1 MMGESEDILLEKAK
15 FEEKTYNWKEAAVV
29 YEKLVKE
36 YTRANLLDKAAVL
49 YKRLGF
55 VNSQAAD
62 TVGTTEQYISLK
74 SKATMKYREAGNLFK
89 SIGIKAEELECYG
102 EALYEEGCTSTSINT
117 GEKEFKNSLEFFIQA
132 SELFSNKGDEEG
144 FTRNIIR
151 SAMCMHNL
159 MKYAKNPKELEN
171 IIDDGTDYAE
181 KAWKFSKKLNR
192 LNYLI
197 DSLYAMINI
206 SIHNCFLE
214 EMPTFYNLDQ
224 GKTLAFDFKKWFN
237 RAKMA
242 FELTKD
248 QSNLKIHG
256 IINFILGFLYF
267 YYGFFL
273 AENMSEQNHNI
284 EEGLILCEKGLD
296 FIRKTKDN
304 GIITL
309 IIFWLNWCAV
319 IGGRINYVQKR
330 IIQDIKEIK
339 EAGKVY
345 SNLFS
350 FWNFYSNFLPA
361 LYYTNI
367 AQRSFFGPE
376 QREFYAKEALNY
388 AKASH
393 NNIAFK
399 PFSVWAYQILTWSYS
414 QLVYL
419 AKNEEDRSKYAKSMV
434 EDAENANKVASE
446 YEKGFS
452 RTSGYSALYRSFKTL
467 ADVAQNK
474 ENKIKMLRSAVDA
487 ADNYLDHP
495 VESRTGF
502 IAAKIRLGLLYEELG
517 IISNE
522 KSYLIKAK
530 EVYLNA
536 IEDSLNRGHIS
547 YAAASHEY
555 IARIEDRLGNYKAS
569 AEYYD
574 KAQKDYQESL
584 SFIEYKLLKDR
595 IHEKKNYSLAWK
607 LIENA
612 KAYHKKEDH
621 SEAKKFYEE
630 ANELLSGLSKYNYEA
645 PYYFAWTLLEEAEL
659 LSKQENHNKAI
670 MQYEHTKMNFYEA
683 ITLLESTLDKTKE
696 KLEIERIKKLAKVAR
711 VRMNYCSARINLE
724 KARLLEKQGDNLA
737 AAENFATAAS
747 IFKNL
752 WDVFK
757 TESERVELKAI
768 YYLCRAWETMALA
781 EKYEDSKRFAQASD
795 LFKNASGIF
804 IESKLK
810 LLASGNSSFCKALE
824 LGCKF
829 DKSLEME
836 FKEGLY
842 PKVKIL
848 LRAAASS
855 YRKGGFE
862 SGADWALATSIYFD
876 AAWYIIKADMETSLE
891 EKKKLLEIA
900 SKLLKSASELFEK
913 ADYKH
918 KKNEVLD
925 RLESLKKED
934 KIIVSALNTI
944 KKPSMSSS
952 TLGIIAPACP
962 SETSSPSKLSEIRQ
976 FTEEETKGVERK
988 SAQRKYKIIYKD
1000 LLKEYPKIQSREC
1013 RIGIAQIGIS
1023 KTGDL
1028 LNDLYEVKSTGLLGI
1043 KDEKIEYVKS
1053 IVKKIIKK
1061 ANKSNVDVLIFPEMT
1076 IDLNYMDFL
1085 EDLSNLSKIHSMYII
1100 PGSYHDTATY
1110 RNISMVIGPEGIL
1123 WEQEKH
1129 IPAIMHINGNKI
1141 KEAIKGNSLPKKT
1154 IVCNTE
1160 FGRIVIVICR
1170 DFLDMDLR
1178 VELKNFE
1185 PPVDI
1190 VINPAFTPVTAD
1202 FKAAHFDARRSI
1214 YAYCFFANVAEFGDS
1229 LIYTPEKDRTERRI
1243 PAKQEGLIFKDID
1256 LFKLRSERKKWEKKQ
1271 KNETKFIQS
1280 TR

>member
-1 MMGESEDILLEKAK
+1 
-15 FEEKTYNWKEAAVV
+15 
-29 YEKLVKE
+29 
-36 YTRANLLDKAAVL
+36 
-49 YKRLGF
+49 
-55 VNSQAAD
+55 
-62 TVGTTEQYISLK
+62 
-74 SKATMKYREAGNLFK
+74 
-89 SIGIKAEELECYG
+89 
-102 EALYEEGCTSTSINT
+102 
-117 GEKEFKNSLEFFIQA
+117 
-132 SELFSNKGDEEG
+132 
-144 FTRNIIR
+144 
-151 SAMCMHNL
+151 
-159 MKYAKNPKELEN
+159 
-171 IIDDGTDYAE
+171 
-181 KAWKFSKKLNR
+181 
-192 LNYLI
+192 
-197 DSLYAMINI
+197 
-206 SIHNCFLE
+206 
-214 EMPTFYNLDQ
+214 
-224 GKTLAFDFKKWFN
+224 
-237 RAKMA
+237 
-242 FELTKD
+242 
-248 QSNLKIHG
+248 
-256 IINFILGFLYF
+256 
-267 YYGFFL
+267 
-273 AENMSEQNHNI
+273 
-284 EEGLILCEKGLD
+284 
-296 FIRKTKDN
+296 
-304 GIITL
+304 
-309 IIFWLNWCAV
+309 
-319 IGGRINYVQKR
+319 
-330 IIQDIKEIK
+330 
-339 EAGKVY
+339 
-345 SNLFS
+345 
-350 FWNFYSNFLPA
+350 
-361 LYYTNI
+361 
-367 AQRSFFGPE
+367 
-376 QREFYAKEALNY
+376 
-388 AKASH
+388 
-393 NNIAFK
+393 
-399 PFSVWAYQILTWSYS
+399 
-414 QLVYL
+414 
-419 AKNEEDRSKYAKSMV
+419 
-434 EDAENANKVASE
+434 
-446 YEKGFS
+446 
-452 RTSGYSALYRSFKTL
+452 
-467 ADVAQNK
+467 
-474 ENKIKMLRSAVDA
+474 
-487 ADNYLDHP
+487 
-495 VESRTGF
+495 
-502 IAAKIRLGLLYEELG
+502 
-517 IISNE
+517 
-522 KSYLIKAK
+522 
-530 EVYLNA
+530 
-536 IEDSLNRGHIS
+536 
-547 YAAASHEY
+547 
-555 IARIEDRLGNYKAS
+555 
-569 AEYYD
+569 
-574 KAQKDYQESL
+574 
-584 SFIEYKLLKDR
+584 
-595 IHEKKNYSLAWK
+595 
-607 LIENA
+607 
-612 KAYHKKEDH
+612 
-621 SEAKKFYEE
+621 
-630 ANELLSGLSKYNYEA
+630 
-645 PYYFAWTLLEEAEL
+645 
-659 LSKQENHNKAI
+659 
-670 MQYEHTKMNFYEA
+670 
-683 ITLLESTLDKTKE
+683 
-696 KLEIERIKKLAKVAR
+696 
-711 VRMNYCSARINLE
+711 
-724 KARLLEKQGDNLA
+724 
-737 AAENFATAAS
+737 ENFATAAS

-752 WDVFK
+752 CEVFK

-804 IESKLK
+804 IDSKLK

-848 LRAAASS
+848 LRDAASS

-862 SGADWALATSIYFD
+862 SGADWALATSTYFD

-900 SKLLKSASELFEK
+900 TTLLKSASELFEK

-952 TLGIIAPACP
+952 TLGIIAPAC
-962 SETSSPSKLSEIRQ
+962 SLETSSSSKLSEIRQ

-988 SAQRKYKIIYKD
+988 SAKRKYKIIYKD
-1000 LLKEYPKIQSREC
+1000 LLKEYPKIQRREC

-1028 LNDLYEVKSTGLLGI
+1028 LSDFYEVKSSGLLGI
-1043 KDEKIEYVKS
+1043 KDEKIGYVKS
-1053 IVKKIIKK
+1053 IVKKIIQN

-1085 EDLSNLSKIHSMYII
+1085 EDLSNLAKIHSMYII
-1100 PGSYHDTATY
+1100 PGSYHDTATH

-1160 FGRIVIVICR
+1160 FGRIVIIICR